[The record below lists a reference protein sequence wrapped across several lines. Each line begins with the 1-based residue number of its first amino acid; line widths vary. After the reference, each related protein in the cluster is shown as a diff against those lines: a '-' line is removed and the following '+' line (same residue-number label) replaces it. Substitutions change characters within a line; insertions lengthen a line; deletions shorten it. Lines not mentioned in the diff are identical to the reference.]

1 LGAIKEMVDKIG
13 WYCAKCGTELL
24 IPYQLGKGVKGRK
37 PYCKKCRNII
47 KGVKK

>member
-1 LGAIKEMVDKIG
+1 MVDKIG

-24 IPYQLGKGVKGRK
+24 IGYLLKRK